1 MFYNILMKIVRE
13 IKEFFI
19 TLVELNNTPHE
30 IALGVAV
37 GVFIGI
43 TPLYGFHTV
52 LAVLFA
58 MLIPRTHKV
67 AIIIGSNISIPVTAP
82 FISWTGY
89 QIGKF
94 LLNKSYPDIEL
105 SSLKHFNY
113 SGIVD
118 ILYPLFLGSFVLGII
133 GGFVFYF
140 IILCTIKKKRE
151 KIKNG

>member
-1 MFYNILMKIVRE
+1 MKIINRL
-13 IKEFFI
+13 KKLLI

-67 AIIIGSNISIPVTAP
+67 AIIIGSNISLPFTAP
-82 FISWTGY
+82 FITWAGY
-89 QIGKF
+89 RIGRF
-94 LLNKSYPDIEL
+94 LLNTDFPNIGL
-105 SSLKHFNY
+105 SSLKHFSY
-113 SGIVD
+113 KEVAG
-118 ILYPLFLGSFVLGII
+118 ILYPLFLGSFVLGVIA
-133 GGFVFYF
+133 GFMIYF
-140 IILCTIKKKRE
+140 IVLFAIKKKRSKGQSE
-151 KIKNG
+151 